1 MAPAADFKRDT
12 AAMSETFLLSNMAPQ
27 RPRLNREIWAHLE
40 DQVRSL
46 VQERGSI
53 WIFTGALYLDSLQN
67 PTTPVAYIGPDSVAV
82 PTHFYKVILCEHP
95 DGSHEMFAFVM
106 PNSLAPQ
113 GEPRDYIVSV
123 ERVQHLSGL
132 DFFSALPDSEEHRL
146 EAVVNSNWPIP

>member
-1 MAPAADFKRDT
+1 VSRVSCVHFTKLVLPARIPPIEQPT
-12 AAMSETFLLSNMAPQ
+12 TC
-27 RPRLNREIWAHLE
+27 EIWAHLE

-46 VQERGSI
+46 VQERCSI

-67 PTTPVAYIGPDSVAV
+67 PTAPVDYIGPDSVAV

-106 PNSLAPQ
+106 PNSLVPQ

-132 DFFSALPDSEEHRL
+132 DFFAALPDSEDHRL